1 MNQLV
6 NVGPDGQIR
15 MNQEALKRAQAEQ
28 KVKCARYLRCLGALA
43 PPRRAEVR
51 LFRPRHRAAPG
62 EHRGVVDLCHA
73 EATMARLNDAKRQVE
88 GSWRHL

>member
-28 KVKCARYLRCLGALA
+28 KVKCARYLR
-43 PPRRAEVR
+43 
-51 LFRPRHRAAPG
+51 RP
-62 EHRGVVDLCHA
+62 GVHGLPYI
-73 EATMARLNDAKRQVE
+73 EYT
-88 GSWRHL
+88 